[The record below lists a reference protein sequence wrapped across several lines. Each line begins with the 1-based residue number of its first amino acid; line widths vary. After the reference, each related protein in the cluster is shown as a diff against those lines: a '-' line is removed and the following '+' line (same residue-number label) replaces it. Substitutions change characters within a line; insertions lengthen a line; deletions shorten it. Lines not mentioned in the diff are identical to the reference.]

1 MARWENELN
10 AAIRAARA
18 AGDEAMKH
26 FGPEIAVTL
35 KSDGSPVSEVDK
47 ACERIIVGCLSNAFP
62 EYGFLG
68 EEMGRHGPAEAP
80 FWIVDPIDGTVQ
92 YIRGDPAWAVY
103 LALEVDGR
111 RVLGLMY
118 RPTHDEWA
126 LAIRDEFALYQGKPI
141 QLSTARSLAEA
152 CIVHEDPKLMRDRGY
167 GRFLDA
173 VITAA
178 GRCLTTADTS
188 GPLAIAAGK
197 AAAMVDTGK
206 LWDHAAAEVIIGQA
220 GGRLTNFLGEDRIDQ
235 NQAIT
240 SANACVHEELLALYR
255 SSPA

>member
-1 MARWENELN
+1 MARFEDELS

-47 ACERIIVGCLSNAFP
+47 ACEQIIVECLSGAFP

-68 EEMGRHGPAEAP
+68 EEMGKHGPAGAP

-92 YIRGDPAWAVY
+92 YIKGNPAWAIY
-103 LALEVDGR
+103 IALEVNEK

-126 LAIRDEFALYQGKPI
+126 FAIRGEFSIYQGKPV
-141 QLSTARSLAEA
+141 QLSSARTLAET
-152 CIVHEDPKLMRDRGY
+152 CIVHEDPKLMRDRGH
-167 GRFLDA
+167 GRFLDSVVA
-173 VITAA
+173 AA

-197 AAAMVDTGK
+197 AAAMVDTGR
-206 LWDHAAAEVIIGQA
+206 LWDHAPAEVIIGEA
-220 GGRLTNFLGEDRIDQ
+220 GGRLTSFLGEERIDQ

-240 SANACVHEELLALYR
+240 SANSSIHRELLALYR
-255 SSPA
+255 RSLA

>member
-1 MARWENELN
+1 MTRWENELN

-26 FGPEIAVTL
+26 FGPEVAVTL

-47 ACERIIVGCLSNAFP
+47 ACEHIIVECLSKACP
-62 EYGFLG
+62 KYGFLS
-68 EEMGRHGPAEAP
+68 EEMGRHGPADAP

-92 YIRGDPAWAVY
+92 YIRGNPAWAIY
-103 LALEVDGR
+103 IALEVDGR

-126 LAIRDEFALYQGKPI
+126 FAVRGEFAIYQGKPI

-152 CIVHEDPKLMRDRGY
+152 CLVHEDAKLMHDRGY

-173 VITAA
+173 AIAAA

-188 GPLAIAAGK
+188 GPLAIAAGE
-197 AAAMVDTGK
+197 AAAMVDTGR
-206 LWDHAAAEVIIGQA
+206 LWDHAPAEVIIGEA
-220 GGRLTNFLGEDRIDQ
+220 GGRLTSFLGEDRIDQ
-235 NQAIT
+235 DQAIT
-240 SANACVHEELLALYR
+240 SANDSVHQELLDIYR
-255 SSPA
+255 RAMS